1 MLSGVTLL
9 EVYSHIHTVMKEKS
23 KKEVEGEMRI
33 LQQLLEDEG
42 RGGRG
47 VEGEGKWL

>member
-33 LQQLLEDEG
+33 LQQLLENEG
-42 RGGRG
+42 GK
-47 VEGEGKWL
+47 EEEEGKWL